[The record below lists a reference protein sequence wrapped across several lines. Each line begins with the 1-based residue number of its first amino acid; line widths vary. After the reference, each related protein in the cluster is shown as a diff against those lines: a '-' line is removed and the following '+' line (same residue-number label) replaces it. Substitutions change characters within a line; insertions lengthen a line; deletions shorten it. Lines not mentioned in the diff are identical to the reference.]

1 MHRITAALVNRI
13 TAALFVVLLVCLVV
27 AATLAMAGLW

>member
-13 TAALFVVLLVCLVV
+13 TAVLFVVLLVCLVV
-27 AATLAMAGLW
+27 AAARFD